1 VVIPGKEKYI
11 QASWQKEIFSVDLF
25 FSKAR
30 FFRFLLNSSLLKR
43 TPLFPERIAYTVAR
57 RQSAQS
63 LRRRRERLE
72 DRMRE
77 LELLQ
82 RGAAATPIM
91 PGNDPRCPVGLDS
104 RAFIES
110 HPLGR
115 RSG

>member
-1 VVIPGKEKYI
+1 MPGKEKYI
-11 QASWQKEIFSVDLF
+11 QASWQKEIFFVDLF